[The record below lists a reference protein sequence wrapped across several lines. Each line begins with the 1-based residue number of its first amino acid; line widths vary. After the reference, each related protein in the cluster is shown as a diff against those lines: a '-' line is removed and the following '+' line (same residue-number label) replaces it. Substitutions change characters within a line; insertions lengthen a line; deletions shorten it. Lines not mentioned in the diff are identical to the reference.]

1 MKRVYRTIAIAALSA
16 ITFNTSAQAACW
28 SAPEVSAAAVRDL
41 ETMLMVSA
49 LRCRLSGSNFIA
61 DYNQLINQSRPAL
74 TAANDQLRAHIVTV
88 AGARGG
94 LDAYDRYVTAIAN
107 RYGAGAEGLSCGD
120 MASIL
125 SAANAERGS
134 AEGLARLARDAGV
147 EPVIEGGRCADAIA
161 SRK

>member
-49 LRCRLSGSNFIA
+49 LRCRLSGTNFLS

-74 TAANDQLRAHIVTV
+74 TAANDQLRAHFVAT

-147 EPVIEGGRCADAIA
+147 EPVIEGGRCAVTVA